1 MSDDAAELSLDFSM
15 LRQER
20 FGRTLASPKTS
31 KHPPIM
37 KSLSLIAASFLCG
50 IAFAHS
56 ATDHLK
62 NPLKA
67 DPALKSI
74 GPLSFG
80 PGGLLLIAEPGA
92 AAIIGVETG
101 DTAALAKLAKPID
114 DASALMAGVLKTT
127 PDQIQIVDM
136 AVNPVSGKI
145 YFSVRNDAAK
155 DVAVIVVD
163 SKGEASR
170 LDLTGL
176 ASVRVVL
183 PKSEAGPVR
192 TISDLAFAGDRVL
205 VTGQSNEEFSTKIFS
220 IPLPLSADSA
230 GSIFSAE
237 TYHVAHKRWETKAP
251 IQSFVPYDDNGKLC
265 VVGAFACT
273 PIAKFSVADIASG
286 ANIRGISVVELGSGN
301 RPIDLFIYGR
311 DGQNW
316 VVANTNR
323 FHQPLF
329 GPSKYW
335 GVRVSTEYLDRKDP
349 EQINEKAA
357 RRDVKEKSGPTG
369 IEIMDALSGAVQI
382 SKLDDTTMVVLR
394 EAGDK
399 LRIEA
404 VALP

>member
-1 MSDDAAELSLDFSM
+1 
-15 LRQER
+15 LREGFAR
-20 FGRTLASPKTS
+20 PKTFNQILAPS
-31 KHPPIM
+31 M
-37 KSLSLIAASFLCG
+37 KSLPLIAASLICG

-56 ATDHLK
+56 ATAHLK
-62 NPLKA
+62 NPVKD

-74 GPLSFG
+74 GPVSFG

-92 AAIIGVETG
+92 AAIVGVETG
-101 DTAALAKLAKPID
+101 DTGALAKLGKPIE
-114 DASALMAGVLKTT
+114 DASALLAGALKTT
-127 PDQIQIVDM
+127 ADQIQIVDM
-136 AVNPVSGKI
+136 AVNPVSGNI
-145 YFSVRNDAAK
+145 YFSVRNNAAK
-155 DVAVIVVD
+155 NVSVVVVD
-163 SKGEASR
+163 SSGSARELK
-170 LDLTGL
+170 LTGL
-176 ASVRVVL
+176 ASVRVSL

-192 TISDLAFAGDRVL
+192 TISDLAFAGDRIL
-205 VTGQSNEEFSTKIFS
+205 VTGQSNEEFSSKIFS

-251 IQSFVPYDDNGKLC
+251 IQSFVPYDDHGKLC

-301 RPIDLFIYGR
+301 RPLDLFIYGK
-311 DGQNW
+311 DGRNW

-329 GPSKYW
+329 GPSKFW
-335 GVRVSTEYLDRKDP
+335 GVRVSTEYLDRNEP
-349 EQINEKAA
+349 GQINEQAA
-357 RRDVKEKSGPTG
+357 RRDVKEKSGPAG
-369 IEIMDALSGAVQI
+369 IEIMESLSGAVHI
-382 SKLDDTTMVVLR
+382 AKLDDTTMVVLR

>member
-1 MSDDAAELSLDFSM
+1 
-15 LRQER
+15 
-20 FGRTLASPKTS
+20 
-31 KHPPIM
+31 M
-37 KSLSLIAASFLCG
+37 KSLPLIAASLICG

-56 ATDHLK
+56 ATAHLK
-62 NPLKA
+62 NPVKD

-74 GPLSFG
+74 GPVSFG

-92 AAIIGVETG
+92 AAIVGVETG
-101 DTAALAKLAKPID
+101 DTGALAKLGKPIE
-114 DASALMAGVLKTT
+114 DASALLAGALKTT
-127 PDQIQIVDM
+127 ADQIQIVDM
-136 AVNPVSGKI
+136 AVNPVSGNI
-145 YFSVRNDAAK
+145 YFSVRNNAAK
-155 DVAVIVVD
+155 NVSVVVVD
-163 SKGEASR
+163 SSGSARELK
-170 LDLTGL
+170 LTGL
-176 ASVRVVL
+176 ASVRVSL

-192 TISDLAFAGDRVL
+192 TISDLAFAGDRIL
-205 VTGQSNEEFSTKIFS
+205 VTGQSNEEFSSKIFS

-251 IQSFVPYDDNGKLC
+251 IQSFVPYDDHGKLC

-301 RPIDLFIYGR
+301 RPLDLFIYGK
-311 DGQNW
+311 DGRNW

-329 GPSKYW
+329 GPSKFW
-335 GVRVSTEYLDRKDP
+335 GVRVSTEYLDRNEP
-349 EQINEKAA
+349 GQINEQAA
-357 RRDVKEKSGPTG
+357 RRDVKEKSGPAG
-369 IEIMDALSGAVQI
+369 IEIMESLSGAVHI
-382 SKLDDTTMVVLR
+382 AKLDDTTMVVLR